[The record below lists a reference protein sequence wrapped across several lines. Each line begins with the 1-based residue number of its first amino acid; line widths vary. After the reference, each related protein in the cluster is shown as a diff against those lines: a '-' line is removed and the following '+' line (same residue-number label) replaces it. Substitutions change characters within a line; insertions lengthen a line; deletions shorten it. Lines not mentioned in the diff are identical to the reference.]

1 MQKNS
6 HFDVEFL
13 LTLLYNGITWYVIR
27 GGAIWLIRIGWNGKG
42 GREPTLVASGE
53 NIISMKRHRYGTK
66 KRDVRRRRLANI
78 SEELLKMV
86 LSHQSKSRIR
96 CSSLTLQFVNMVQ
109 AVLYVRSERIFTA
122 TWKTTFHK
130 MQILFF
136 VWQFSGWLKTA
147 HSNEHL
153 FYMSAL
159 IFLKFCHTFL
169 FHLAV

>member
-1 MQKNS
+1 MQENL
-6 HFDVEFL
+6 HFDVAFL

-53 NIISMKRHRYGTK
+53 NINIISMKRHRYGTK

-86 LSHQSKSRIR
+86 LSRQSKSRIR

-109 AVLYVRSERIFTA
+109 AVLYVRLERIFTA
-122 TWKTTFHK
+122 T
-130 MQILFF
+130 
-136 VWQFSGWLKTA
+136 
-147 HSNEHL
+147 
-153 FYMSAL
+153 
-159 IFLKFCHTFL
+159 
-169 FHLAV
+169 